1 MPTDENLSD
10 PSLIHERCGRRMEP
24 FYWIL
29 TFEALAL
36 LLLSALALA
45 AGPVYLVVTFR
56 HFWSYMS
63 LLLIIPG
70 LWLIRFSILTLK
82 AYIWKNRHLDRY
94 SLYRD
99 DIRYLHY
106 EQAVKEEDAVRLD
119 EVDRVYIAY
128 YVAQYHYA
136 YKKTKWFESQ
146 SVFHLLPMLYVR
158 YRRDAQERILKI
170 PFYELPDLKK
180 WLKHFKQRGSIEI
193 WATDLLLEQKT
204 EAEQLSVLR
213 KPLDTSPFDIEKK
226 GFKKRLD
233 NLLYELGRKRSE
245 RERAS
250 QEPSESFG
258 GAKTIRARS
267 GTPQPQRPLY
277 RGNGSVGA
285 GGAAVRESST
295 GQGARQESSRK
306 PRMSTVVIF
315 ALLFAS
321 LYVLTGFVVDGRVSP
336 DNMWLC
342 IGCFLAAAAAYF
354 VMADRLTF
362 WHAVRFTLA
371 AFIGWVLAG
380 AIMPLTDTG
389 AGGEFYST
397 AIGATILLPLTI
409 WLPFG
414 MVCWIRRQFG
424 LNEEEEVT
432 L

>member
-36 LLLSALALA
+36 LLLLGLALA
-45 AGPVYLVVTFR
+45 IGPVYLAVTFR
-56 HFWSYMS
+56 HFWSYFS

-82 AYIWKNRHLDRY
+82 TYIWKNRHLDRY
-94 SLYRD
+94 SLYED
-99 DIRYLHY
+99 EIRYLHY
-106 EQAVKEEDAVRLD
+106 EQTEKEEGAVRLD
-119 EVDRVYIAY
+119 EVDRVYIAS

-146 SVFHLLPMLYVR
+146 SVFDLLPMLYVL
-158 YRRDAQERILKI
+158 YRRDAQERILKV
-170 PFYELPDLKK
+170 PFYEWPDLKK
-180 WLKHFKQRGSIEI
+180 WLKHFKQRGSTEI

-204 EAEQLSVLR
+204 EAEQLSALR
-213 KPLDTSPFDIEKK
+213 DPLDTAPFDIERK

-233 NLLYELGRKRSE
+233 NLLYGLGRKRSE
-245 RERAS
+245 RERAEQGTAAGS
-250 QEPSESFG
+250 SG
-258 GAKTIRARS
+258 GAGTMRAGS
-267 GTPQPQRPLY
+267 GTPLPQRQFY
-277 RGNGSVGA
+277 RGGEGGSTVRENGS
-285 GGAAVRESST
+285 
-295 GQGARQESSRK
+295 GQRTRQTSSRK

-321 LYVLTGFVVDGRVSP
+321 LYVLTGFAVDGRVSP

-342 IGCFLAAAAAYF
+342 IGCFLAAGAAYF

-362 WHAVRFTLA
+362 WHAVRFTLT
-371 AFIGWVLAG
+371 AFIGWVLTG
-380 AIMPLTDTG
+380 AFMPLTDTG
-389 AGGEFYST
+389 AGGEFYTT
-397 AIGATILLPLTI
+397 AIGATILLPLTV

-414 MVCWIRRQFG
+414 MVWWIRRQFG
-424 LNEEEEVT
+424 LNEGEEVT

>member
-1 MPTDENLSD
+1 MPMDENLSD
-10 PSLIHERCGRRMEP
+10 PSLIHERSGRRMEP

-29 TFEALAL
+29 AFEALTL
-36 LLLSALALA
+36 LLLLGLALA
-45 AGPVYLVVTFR
+45 TGPVYLAVTFR
-56 HFWSYMS
+56 HFWSYLS

-82 AYIWKNRHLDRY
+82 AYIWKNRHLDHF
-94 SLYRD
+94 SLYENE
-99 DIRYLHY
+99 IRYLHY
-106 EQAVKEEDAVRLD
+106 EHGEKEEGSVRLD

-136 YKKTKWFESQ
+136 YKKKKWFESQ

-158 YRRDAQERILKI
+158 YRRDAEERILKV

-180 WLKHFKQRGSIEI
+180 WLKHLKQRGSIEI
-193 WATDLLLEQKT
+193 WVTDLLLEQKT
-204 EAEQLSVLR
+204 EAEQLSALR
-213 KPLDTSPFDIEKK
+213 EPLDTAPFDIERK

-245 RERAS
+245 RERAVKAS
-250 QEPSESFG
+250 VAGSPGSSK
-258 GAKTIRARS
+258 ALRTASTRS
-267 GTPQPQRPLY
+267 QPQRPFY
-277 RGNGSVGA
+277 R
-285 GGAAVRESST
+285 GGAAATTGRENGS
-295 GQGARQESSRK
+295 GQGSDQESSRK
-306 PRMSTVVIF
+306 PRLSTVVIF
-315 ALLFAS
+315 ALLFAT
-321 LYVLTGFVVDGRVSP
+321 LYVLTGFVVDGRVSQ

-362 WHAVRFTLA
+362 WHAVRFTIIS
-371 AFIGWVLAG
+371 FIGWLFIG

-409 WLPFG
+409 WLPFA
-414 MVCWIRRQFG
+414 MVWWIRRQFG